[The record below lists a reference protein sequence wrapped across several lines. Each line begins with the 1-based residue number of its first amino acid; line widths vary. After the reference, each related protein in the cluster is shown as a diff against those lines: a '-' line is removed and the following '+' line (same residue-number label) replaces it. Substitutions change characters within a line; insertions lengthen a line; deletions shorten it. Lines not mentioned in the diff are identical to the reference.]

1 MTQQVVDNPTV
12 HRYELIVDGMTAFV
26 TYERVPGRITFT
38 NTEVPPAI
46 SGRGV
51 ASTLT
56 RTVLEIARS
65 NGEKVVSKCSFIS
78 AFIRRHAEFQDLLAN
93 PLP

>member
-1 MTQQVVDNPTV
+1 MTQQVVDNTAA
-12 HRYELIVDGMTAFV
+12 HRYELIVDSMTAFV

-38 NTEVPPAI
+38 HTEVPPAI

-56 RTVLEIARS
+56 RAVLDVARA
-65 NGEKVVSKCSFIS
+65 NGDKVVSKCSFIS
-78 AFIRRHAEFQDLLAN
+78 AFVRRHPEFQDLLAV
-93 PLP
+93 